1 MTGVWTDTDFK
12 LMTASGVTD
21 SSLFVLKENGE
32 ASNLTIKYPKDEEEK
47 KKGERTATIKSDEI
61 VEELQTLDGRT
72 QKFYPSGSAKSNLE
86 MYGNSGKSIL
96 AGKIVDYVLDNQDN
110 SKTKFVLK
118 DGGTVQNLKIKFN
131 VAEGLTGYN
140 SELTSDKLG
149 RDLTSVVNKTE
160 NLSTALKGATG
171 NFMLN
176 SSDNKIQ
183 ISTNALVKFFNLWK
197 K

>member
-47 KKGERTATIKSDEI
+47 RKGERSATIKSDEI
-61 VEELQTLDGRT
+61 VE
-72 QKFYPSGSAKSNLE
+72 Y
-86 MYGNSGKSIL
+86 I
-96 AGKIVDYVLDNQDN
+96 LDNLN
-110 SKTKFVLK
+110 TTKTKFVLK

-131 VAEGLTGYN
+131 LLEGSTGYN

-149 RDLTSVVNKTE
+149 RDLTSVVNKT
-160 NLSTALKGATG
+160 KY
-171 NFMLN
+171 LN
-176 SSDNKIQ
+176 
-183 ISTNALVKFFNLWK
+183 
-197 K
+197 

>member
-61 VEELQTLDGRT
+61 VEYILDSLNTR
-72 QKFYPSGSAKSNLE
+72 
-86 MYGNSGKSIL
+86 
-96 AGKIVDYVLDNQDN
+96 
-110 SKTKFVLK
+110 KTKFVLK

-131 VAEGLTGYN
+131 LLEGLTGYN

-183 ISTNALVKFFNLWK
+183 ISTNALGSAFILAQSSLLIPGGGNTSESFSVCKSKRTFVVTSLEIFSSN
-197 K
+197 